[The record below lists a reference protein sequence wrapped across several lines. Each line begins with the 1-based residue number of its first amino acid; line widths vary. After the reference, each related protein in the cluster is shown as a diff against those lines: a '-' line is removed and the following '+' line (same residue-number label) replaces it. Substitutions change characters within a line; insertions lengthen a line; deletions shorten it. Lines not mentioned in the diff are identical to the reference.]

1 MLSGVLV
8 MPLES
13 STLYLA
19 LQKEANL
26 CNEENATVNC
36 LASDSDSLDNEF
48 TEV

>member
-13 STLYLA
+13 FTLYLA

-26 CNEENATVNC
+26 FNEENATVNC
-36 LASDSDSLDNEF
+36 LASDSVSLDSEF